1 MGDKIPLTH
10 ERIVKVEGYFNLAE
24 TYNAVKNYLE
34 NERAYDMGE
43 GDFTEKN
50 NGNHRY
56 LYSIMSGDFV
66 YADYLKI
73 IINIKLELQGDEV
86 EVEID
91 GKKNILLKGKAKLIV
106 GTYGNANWYE
116 KRKMDAFS
124 TFVAKMLDKFYGKDS
139 MKSFKKKGTE
149 DAEALIAE
157 FKKYVR
163 SSL

>member
-1 MGDKIPLTH
+1 
-10 ERIVKVEGYFNLAE
+10 
-24 TYNAVKNYLE
+24 
-34 NERAYDMGE
+34 MGE

-56 LYSIMSGDFV
+56 LYSIMAGDFT

-73 IINIKLELQGDEV
+73 TIAIKLELQGDEV

-91 GKKNILLKGKAKLIV
+91 GKKTILVKGKAKMVV
-106 GTYGNANWYE
+106 GTYGDANWYE

-124 TFVAKMLDKFYGKDS
+124 TFVAKMLDKYYGKDS
-139 MKSFKKKGTE
+139 MKKFKKKGTDDTE
-149 DAEALIAE
+149 GLITV
-157 FKKYVR
+157 FKRHVR